1 MLITSYTKFMTS
13 EPWFQNTYILRRPGV
28 ASFAYIIK
36 ILTMFLETI
45 FKYSRK
51 VKRIRNYV
59 SKCNLYLSFL
69 ILQIPDFWWKDADV
83 SRTQG
88 LCHVIHIFCGPSLGK
103 VQLVLERG
111 AFLDSPH
118 LWAFLKKPIL
128 NRINLLFSL
137 SLR

>member
-13 EPWFQNTYILRRPGV
+13 EPLFQNTYILRRPGV
-28 ASFAYIIK
+28 ASFSYIIK

-59 SKCNLYLSFL
+59 SKCNLYVFL
-69 ILQIPDFWWKDADV
+69 DIANSWFSVKRCWCQQN
-83 SRTQG
+83 SRTMSRDSYILWTFFRSGTTGFRERG
-88 LCHVIHIFCGPSLGK
+88 LFGPSH
-103 VQLVLERG
+103 QW
-111 AFLDSPH
+111 ASP
-118 LWAFLKKPIL
+118 KKPIL
-128 NRINLLFSL
+128 NRINLLLSL